1 MKKYYLFFLLV
12 FLLAGSCSTPTS
24 TVPKSNTVVEK
35 RSKTNV
41 LNPLF
46 LVYHQQKD
54 TSVVYFK
61 LHTKE
66 ILYTRKDQLSPY
78 QSDVRIEYKLH
89 PYGNTKVTVDSS
101 TIVIKDKKRIND
113 NRSIIGN
120 FKIPVKDNKDY
131 LLKINTR
138 DVNRNSLISKKI
150 YIIKTD
156 KNNPQYFLLVNDS
169 TNHPIFEHYI
179 TDSIPLQLH
188 SEYNEDDTVFVKYYK
203 REFNIAAPP
212 FASVNIHSFDYTP
225 DSLVQTIIPRDSFPL
240 IYPSEKGFM
249 LFQAQTDNNRG
260 LTLFR
265 FDKNYPKIINAKGL
279 IEPLRYLCSTAE
291 YKALLNSPTPKKSV
305 DEFWLS
311 RASSKPRARELI
323 RQYYNRVER
332 ANAKYTSYKE
342 GWKTDRGMIS
352 IVFGVPTIVRKTVH
366 TETWIYGEENNL
378 MALTFIF
385 NRSENPFTANDY
397 KLQRSSNYKSS
408 WYRAVDTW
416 RSGRVFYGY

>member
-1 MKKYYLFFLLV
+1 MKNYYLLFFLVYLLV
-12 FLLAGSCSTPTS
+12 GCSAPTS

-78 QSDVRIEYKLH
+78 QSDVQISYKLH

-101 TIVIKDKKRIND
+101 TIVIKDKRRVND

-120 FKIPVKDNKDY
+120 FKIPVEDNKDY

-138 DVNRNSLISKKI
+138 DINRNSLISKKI
-150 YIIKTD
+150 YIIKTN
-156 KNNPQYFLLVNDS
+156 KNNPQYFMLVNDS
-169 TNHPIFEHYI
+169 TEHPIFEHYI
-179 TDSIPLQLH
+179 TDSLPLQLH
-188 SEYNEDDTVFVKYYK
+188 SEYNKGDTVFVKYYK
-203 REFNIAAPP
+203 RKFNIAAPP
-212 FASVNIHSFDYTP
+212 FASVNLHAFDYTP
-225 DSLVQTIIPRDSFPL
+225 DSLAEVLIPNGDFPL
-240 IYPSEKGFM
+240 IFSPDKGFM
-249 LFQAQTDNNRG
+249 LFQTQTESNQG
-260 LTLFR
+260 LTIFK
-265 FDKNYPKIINAKGL
+265 FDENYPHIINAKGL
-279 IEPLRYLCSTAE
+279 IEPLRYLCSTSE
-291 YKALLNSPTPKKSV
+291 YNTLLNSPTPKKSV

-311 RASSKPRARELI
+311 RASSKARARELI

-332 ANAKYTSYKE
+332 ANLKYTSYKE

-378 MALTFIF
+378 MALSFIF
-385 NRSENPFTANDY
+385 NRNENPFTDNDF

-416 RSGRVFYGY
+416 RGGRVFYGY